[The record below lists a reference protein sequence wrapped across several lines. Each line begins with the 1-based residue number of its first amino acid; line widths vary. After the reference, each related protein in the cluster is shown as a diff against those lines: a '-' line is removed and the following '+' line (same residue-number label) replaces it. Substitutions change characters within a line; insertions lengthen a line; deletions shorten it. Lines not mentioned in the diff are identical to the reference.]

1 MSTSGVCFFAYNNKD
16 IDYVKLAL
24 LAALHVK
31 KFMKNNNTCLITEE
45 GDYQYLVASRGQTLV
60 DQAFDEVVF
69 TTVKHKSNLRTHF
82 DSPWSKFTSE
92 FKNSNK
98 HLIYEYSPYDKTLL
112 LDIDYIVRNNNLD
125 YLFDSD
131 QNVAMYQDAR
141 NLKHEKPFLYE
152 RYLNPV
158 GIPMWWSTV
167 VYFDKSEI
175 SKTFFD
181 IWAHVSENYDF
192 YKFLYNFPGQLFRTD
207 YCVSIAV
214 HQMHGMCGG
223 DGIIDEIADRQM
235 IFMDQRDDL
244 VEVKS
249 STDWVFLA
257 NDREEP
263 WKDILTRSYHE
274 NIHMMNKRSIDRSY
288 HKLLECVN
296 G

>member
-45 GDYQYLVASRGQTLV
+45 GDYQYLVASRGQDLV
-60 DQAFDEVVF
+60 DRAFDEVVF

-98 HLIYEYSPYDKTLL
+98 HLIYEYTPYDKTLL

-141 NLKHEKPFLYE
+141 NLSMKNHF
-152 RYLNPV
+152 
-158 GIPMWWSTV
+158 
-167 VYFDKSEI
+167 
-175 SKTFFD
+175 
-181 IWAHVSENYDF
+181 
-192 YKFLYNFPGQLFRTD
+192 
-207 YCVSIAV
+207 C
-214 HQMHGMCGG
+214 
-223 DGIIDEIADRQM
+223 
-235 IFMDQRDDL
+235 
-244 VEVKS
+244 
-249 STDWVFLA
+249 
-257 NDREEP
+257 
-263 WKDILTRSYHE
+263 
-274 NIHMMNKRSIDRSY
+274 MN
-288 HKLLECVN
+288 VT
-296 G
+296 

>member
-1 MSTSGVCFFAYNNKD
+1 MSYNGICFFAYNNKD

-31 KFMKNNNTCLITEE
+31 KFMKHNNTCLITEE
-45 GDYQYLVASRGQTLV
+45 GDYNYLVASRGEELV
-60 DQAFDEVVF
+60 DRAFDEVVF
-69 TTVKHKSNLRTHF
+69 TSIKHKQNLRTHF

-98 HLIYEYSPYDKTLL
+98 HLIYEYTPFDKTLL
-112 LDIDYIVRNNNLD
+112 LDIDYFVRNNSLD
-125 YLFDSD
+125 YLFDSQD
-131 QNVAMYQDAR
+131 NVTMYQNAR
-141 NLKHEKPFLYE
+141 NLKHEQPYLYE

-167 VYFDKSEI
+167 VYFDKSDV
-175 SKTFFD
+175 SKMFFD
-181 IWAHVSENYDF
+181 IWAHVAENYDF

-207 YCVSIAV
+207 YCVSVAV
-214 HQMHGMCGG
+214 HIMNGMGVG
-223 DGIIDEIADRQM
+223 DMISEIKDNTM
-235 IFMDQRDDL
+235 VFMDQKDEL

-257 NDREEP
+257 NDRAEP
-263 WKDILTRSYHE
+263 WKDIATRNYYD
-274 NIHMMNKRSIDRSY
+274 NIHLMNKRSVDRNY
-288 HKLLECVN
+288 NDLLEKLN

>member
-1 MSTSGVCFFAYNNKD
+1 MSNNGVCFFAYNNKD

-24 LAALHVK
+24 LSALYVK
-31 KFMKNNNTCLITEE
+31 KFMKNNNTCLITEQ
-45 GDYQYLVASRGQTLV
+45 GDFEYLCKSRGEELV
-60 DQAFDEVVF
+60 DKAFDEVVI
-69 TTVKHKSNLRTHF
+69 TSVQHKHNMRLHF

-98 HLIYEYSPYDKTLL
+98 HLINEYSPFDKTLL
-112 LDIDYIVRNNNLD
+112 LDIDYFVRNDGLD

-131 QNVAMYQDAR
+131 ANVAMYQQAR
-141 NLKHEKPFLYE
+141 NLKHEDPFLYE

-175 SKTFFD
+175 SNMFFD

-192 YKFLYNFPGQLFRTD
+192 YKFLYNFPGALFRTD

-214 HQMHGMCGG
+214 HLMNGMKPG
-223 DGIIDEIADRQM
+223 DIIDIIQNTHM
-235 IFMDQRDDL
+235 VYMDQKDDL
-244 VEVKS
+244 VEVKNAN
-249 STDWVFLA
+249 DWIFLA
-257 NDREEP
+257 NDRETP
-263 WKDILTRSYHE
+263 WKDITTRNYHDS
-274 NIHMMNKRSIDRSY
+274 IHMMNKRSLDRNWQD
-288 HKLLECVN
+288 LLGVLD

>member
-1 MSTSGVCFFAYNNKD
+1 MSYNGICFFAYNNKD

-31 KFMKNNNTCLITEE
+31 KFMKHNNTCLITEE
-45 GDYQYLVASRGQTLV
+45 GDYNYLVASRGEELV
-60 DQAFDEVVF
+60 DRAFDEVVF
-69 TTVKHKSNLRTHF
+69 TSIKHKQNLRTHF

-98 HLIYEYSPYDKTLL
+98 HLIYEYTPFDKTLL
-112 LDIDYIVRNNNLD
+112 LDIDYFVRNNSLD
-125 YLFDSD
+125 YLFDSQD
-131 QNVAMYQDAR
+131 NVTMYQNAR
-141 NLKHEKPFLYE
+141 NLKHEQPYLYE

-167 VYFDKSEI
+167 VYFDKSDV
-175 SKTFFD
+175 SKMFFD
-181 IWAHVSENYDF
+181 IWAHVAENYDF

-207 YCVSIAV
+207 YCVSVAV
-214 HQMHGMCGG
+214 HIMNGMGVG
-223 DGIIDEIADRQM
+223 DMISEIKDNTM
-235 IFMDQRDDL
+235 VFMDQKDEL

-257 NDREEP
+257 NDRAEP
-263 WKDILTRSYHE
+263 WKDIATRNYYD
-274 NIHMMNKRSIDRSY
+274 NIHLMNKRSVDRNFND
-288 HKLLECVN
+288 LLEKLN